1 MTVTKRVEIARVEL
15 LQPIL
20 GTFDENL
27 NIVCRELGVSV
38 RVEGYDLV
46 ICGEEENAIK
56 AESLPKGDG
65 KFDRAF
71 NAINDDLKTLET
83 FVMPNLTGKDE
94 WFSVLLGLRAGL
106 TIAQHQLNIIKKS
119 RN

>member
-1 MTVTKRVEIARVEL
+1 MNKFFYAYLHLKKRIEGSDERGIHLEDD
-15 LQPIL
+15 
-20 GTFDENL
+20 FDSQ
-27 NIVCRELGVSV
+27 IIYSF
-38 RVEGYDLV
+38 
-46 ICGEEENAIK
+46 IENALK

-83 FVMPNLTGKDE
+83 FVMPNLNGNDE
-94 WFSVLLGLRAGL
+94 WFSVLIGLRAGL